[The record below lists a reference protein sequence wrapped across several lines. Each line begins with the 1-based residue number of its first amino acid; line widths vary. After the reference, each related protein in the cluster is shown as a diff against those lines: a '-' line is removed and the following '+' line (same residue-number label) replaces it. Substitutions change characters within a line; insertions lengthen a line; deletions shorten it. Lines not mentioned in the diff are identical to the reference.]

1 MQRFLQQLLDAW
13 RAQTAARQVAIL
25 LAGGVVIAALIAAT
39 VWSVQPQYAVLVSG
53 VSEEEAGQITAELQT
68 RNVNY
73 KLSGTTIRV
82 PAEQLSQIRVDLAR
96 ANIPLRAGKGLEA
109 FDEAQFGTT
118 PFVQQVNYNRAI
130 QAEIARSIM
139 QLEPVSYARVLVSK
153 PEPSPFIREQRPA
166 TASVLVR
173 LKPGATLTKGMASG
187 IAALVARSVE
197 GLTPENVTI
206 VDQTGRVL
214 SESAG
219 AEAGAVSSQLD
230 YRREVES
237 YLARKAE
244 DLLAQAL
251 GPGRAVVRVTAEVNF
266 KKVKER
272 RETFNP
278 DERVVT
284 AEKTTTSK
292 TTSGAPAARG
302 VAGAA
307 SNIGR
312 AAPTALGPSAST
324 SQDETTETQYR
335 VSRIEQELEE
345 GRGNVERLTVA
356 AFVDLS
362 ADGDSTGK
370 RPTQAKIEDIIKQA
384 VGFKA
389 GRDAIAVEDVRL
401 ASVTTSQ
408 AIETEAVES
417 QRWQYYIG
425 LARNASLGVAAL
437 VALLLGWIFLRRL
450 RPAPVV
456 EPPPLPATERERV
469 VAELTAIAEAD
480 PELVARILAAWL
492 EEGGSAPPAPA

>member
-1 MQRFLQQLLDAW
+1 
-13 RAQTAARQVAIL
+13 
-25 LAGGVVIAALIAAT
+25 
-39 VWSVQPQYAVLVSG
+39 
-53 VSEEEAGQITAELQT
+53 
-68 RNVNY
+68 
-73 KLSGTTIRV
+73 
-82 PAEQLSQIRVDLAR
+82 
-96 ANIPLRAGKGLEA
+96 
-109 FDEAQFGTT
+109 
-118 PFVQQVNYNRAI
+118 
-130 QAEIARSIM
+130 
-139 QLEPVSYARVLVSK
+139 
-153 PEPSPFIREQRPA
+153 
-166 TASVLVR
+166 
-173 LKPGATLTKGMASG
+173 MASG

-492 EEGGSAPPAPA
+492 EEGSSAPPAPA